1 MVERAGRMVVYREK
15 CGLRSELKLQ
25 RAGRM
30 VVYRENC
37 VGYGPS

>member
-1 MVERAGRMVVYREK
+1 MVIYRVN
-15 CGLRSELKLQ
+15 CVSYGASLKLQ

-37 VGYGPS
+37 VGYGAS